1 MGSPSRV
8 YLSGLQASFD
18 FAGSPDN
25 RKPSDLDGRGVDT
38 RVCISP
44 KRTHPLPRIGDR
56 YGLLTIIDCEYGE
69 RGAVRRA
76 LVQCGCGSEPYWTT
90 YRVLVRVGRPDVVQ
104 GCMECKYKKL
114 REKSL
119 AKSVRYAVGDR
130 VGEFTVL
137 AIERRFSGK
146 RACNEY
152 LLQCSCGS
160 KPLHKT
166 HKDLDRNKY
175 QCCQRCWSA
184 LAVKDRKPWS
194 PTRYKRYDEG
204 VIPNVG
210 DVIGLSTVL
219 EVTFGTW
226 GGFEEM
232 LVQCKCGSAPRKVYN
247 IRKFREC
254 KTKACKHCAKSR
266 ILARRLE
273 ERGLLHHFAGEKID
287 HYYRFRRMFNN
298 ITDRTGNPKSNNYQY
313 YGQRGIQMDP
323 AWRADPFLF
332 VAYLVTL
339 PGWDN
344 PDLQLD
350 REDNNGHYE
359 PGNVRFVTRSVNMTN
374 RRRCS
379 ALQEELNELRA
390 RLRSLE
396 SRTEEIDPPS

>member
-1 MGSPSRV
+1 MPYSPI
-8 YLSGLQASFD
+8 YCGTAIHGFTIKGLSIRLQASFD

-254 KTKACKHCAKSR
+254 KTKACSIAPNRAYWRDGWKSAGYCTTLPVKKSTITTVSAGCLTTSR
-266 ILARRLE
+266 IGPATRNPTTTNTM
-273 ERGLLHHFAGEKID
+273 ASAA
-287 HYYRFRRMFNN
+287 FRW
-298 ITDRTGNPKSNNYQY
+298 T
-313 YGQRGIQMDP
+313 QRGALI
-323 AWRADPFLF
+323 PF
-332 VAYLVTL
+332 YLWPTL
-339 PGWDN
+339 
-344 PDLQLD
+344 
-350 REDNNGHYE
+350 
-359 PGNVRFVTRSVNMTN
+359 
-374 RRRCS
+374 
-379 ALQEELNELRA
+379 
-390 RLRSLE
+390 
-396 SRTEEIDPPS
+396 